1 MLVET
6 RPTRDLSN
14 RRTGPKPRDFGLLAR
29 SVGPARGESYN
40 EEITALPDSAM
51 PKSSTQRIILLSA
64 VVVVAGCLAA
74 GFFIATYGGD
84 TPGTARP
91 SDFTLEQ
98 IPFDGNRAYSYLEQ
112 LCALGRRYS
121 GSEGMR
127 KQQALIISHFEK
139 LGAKVERQSWRIR
152 HPLDGSAVELTN
164 IIVRW
169 HPQIKDRVLLAAHY
183 DTRPYPDRD
192 PETPRGLFVGA
203 NDGASGVA
211 VLMELGNTM
220 STLKSRYGV
229 DFVFFD
235 AEEFVFDQQRDR
247 YFLGS
252 EYFSRD
258 YRAGNRGYEYRW
270 AVLLDMIGDADLQI
284 YYERNSLSW
293 RDSRPLVEE
302 IWATAN
308 RLGITEFVPR
318 GEHRI
323 RDDHLPLHNTARIP
337 SCDIIDFDYPYWHTT
352 EDTPDKCSPLS
363 LAKVGWV
370 IREWLATTQ

>member
-6 RPTRDLSN
+6 PTRDLSIRRN
-14 RRTGPKPRDFGLLAR
+14 RPKHRDSGSAERPIGPFPDG
-29 SVGPARGESYN
+29 SYN
-40 EEITALPDSAM
+40 ESTTALPEPVM
-51 PKSSTQRIILLSA
+51 PQPPKQRILLLSA

-74 GFFIATYGGD
+74 GFFFTTYGGD
-84 TPGTARP
+84 TPQTARP
-91 SDFTLEQ
+91 SELSLEQ
-98 IPFDGNRAYSYLEQ
+98 IPFDGNRAYGYLEQ

-121 GSEGMR
+121 GSQGM
-127 KQQALIISHFEK
+127 KEQQALIIAHFEK
-139 LGAKVERQSWRIR
+139 LGAKVERQTWRVR
-152 HPLDGSAVELTN
+152 HPLDGSAVDLTN

-169 HPQIKDRVLLAAHY
+169 HPQTKQRVLLAAHY

-192 PETPRGLFVGA
+192 PQTPRGLFVGA

-211 VLMELGNTM
+211 VLMELGNSM
-220 STLKSRYGV
+220 PSLKSRYGV

-235 AEEFVFDQQRDR
+235 AEEFVFEEKRDR

-258 YRAGNRGYEYRW
+258 YRAGRRGFEYRW
-270 AVLLDMIGDADLQI
+270 AVLLDMVGDADLQI
-284 YYERNSLSW
+284 YYERNSMSW

-302 IWATAN
+302 IWSTAD

-337 SCDIIDFDYPYWHTT
+337 SCDIIDFDYPHWHTT

-370 IREWLATTQ
+370 LREWLATTQ